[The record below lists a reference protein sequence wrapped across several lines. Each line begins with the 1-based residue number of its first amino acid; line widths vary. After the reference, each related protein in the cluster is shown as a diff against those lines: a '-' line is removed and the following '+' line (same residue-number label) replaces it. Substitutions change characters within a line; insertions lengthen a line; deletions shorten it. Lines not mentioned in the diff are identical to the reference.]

1 MPPVVV
7 VHTDAVHTDARR
19 VDGAFAGRRWP
30 NVVPGRD
37 GRRLVL
43 GKFRMSFT
51 VGNAVLALLLTA
63 VGSTFFI
70 SRNFLARAVAATFY
84 LHSTSAFEQQ
94 WMGGL
99 KAVLLWA
106 D

>member
-19 VDGAFAGRRWP
+19 VDGDFAGHRWP

-37 GRRLVL
+37 GRRWPDWQFFRLVL

-51 VGNAVLALLLTA
+51 VGVGNAVLALLLTA
-63 VGSTFFI
+63 VGSTFFYI
-70 SRNFLARAVAATFY
+70 A
-84 LHSTSAFEQQ
+84 
-94 WMGGL
+94 
-99 KAVLLWA
+99 
-106 D
+106 